1 MIELKKPVNGEIV
14 ELMTDVQIKF
24 IESDRTKGTAA
35 DFNYL
40 DLKKGD
46 TDNSIPKPVFFEWVA
61 SGEAVVQISEYKEFK
76 TFYEKTGF
84 NFCEVYNLKCATK
97 YFWRVVCGGEASEI
111 LTFET
116 NGRCPRFMYVDGMTN
131 VRDCGGWKTV
141 SGKRTNQGL
150 LYRGS
155 EMNSHVEITDTGMRT
170 MRDEMKIKYVI
181 DFRSTVDEI
190 VEDVYK
196 QGYVNISVQPYCGWF
211 EQPNSVIK
219 DIFEILADEKN
230 YPVYY
235 HCWGGADR
243 TGTLTFILGALL
255 GQYLDDLIDD
265 YEITSLSIW
274 GDRSRN
280 VPRYQDFLK
289 KFDSFDGETLSEKS
303 ENYLL
308 SCGITKDMIDNFKK
322 IMGVL

>member
-1 MIELKKPVNGEIV
+1 MIELKYPENGETV

-24 IESDRTKGTAA
+24 IESNRTDKTAV

-40 DLKKGD
+40 DLKRGD
-46 TDNSIPKPVFFEWVA
+46 TDNSIPQSVKFEWKA
-61 SGEAVVQISEYKEFK
+61 LENSVVQISEDIDFKEY
-76 TFYEKTGF
+76 YEKSGF
-84 NFCEVYNLKCATK
+84 NSCEVYNLKCATR
-97 YFWRVVCGGEASEI
+97 YYWRVVCQNEVSDV
-111 LTFET
+111 FCFDT
-116 NGRCPRFMYVDGMTN
+116 NGRCPRFMRVDGMTN

-141 SGKRTNQGL
+141 SGNRINQGL

-155 EMNSHVEITDTGMRT
+155 EMNSHVEITDEGMKT

-196 QGYVNISVQPYCGWF
+196 QGYVNISVQPYSSWF
-211 EQPNSVIK
+211 EQPNSVMK
-219 DIFEILADEKN
+219 GIFEILADQKN

-255 GQYLDDLIDD
+255 GQYLDDLIAD

-280 VPRYQDFLK
+280 VPRYQDFLNYFK
-289 KFDSFDGETLSEKS
+289 NLEGETFSEKS

-308 SCGITKDMIDNFKK
+308 SCGITKEQIENFKK
-322 IMGVL
+322 IMLP

>member
-1 MIELKKPVNGEIV
+1 MIQLKKPQNNEIV
-14 ELMTDVQIKF
+14 EIMTDVQIKF
-24 IESDRTKGTAA
+24 IESDRTCNTAA

-40 DLKKGD
+40 DLKRGEC
-46 TDNSIPKPVFFEWVA
+46 DNSMPQSVKFEWEA
-61 SGEAVVQISEYKEFK
+61 SDEGVVQLSEDKEFK
-76 TFYEKTGF
+76 DCYEKTGV
-84 NFCEVYNLKCATK
+84 NSCEIYNLKCATR
-97 YFWRVVCGGEASEI
+97 YFWRVVCKNEI
-111 LTFET
+111 SDVFSFET
-116 NGRCPRFMYVDGMTN
+116 NGRAPRFMLVDGMTN

-141 SGKRTNQGL
+141 SGKRIKQGL

-155 EMNSHVEITDTGMRT
+155 EMNSHVNITDVGMKT
-170 MRDEMKIKYVI
+170 MREEMKIKYVI

-196 QGYVNISVQPYCGWF
+196 RGYINISVQPYCSWF
-211 EQPNSVIK
+211 KQPNSVMK
-219 DIFEILADEKN
+219 SIFEILANEEN

-255 GQYLDDLIDD
+255 GQFLDDLIDD

-280 VPRYQDFLK
+280 VQRVQDFIEYFNNLE
-289 KFDSFDGETLSEKS
+289 GATLSEKA

-308 SCGITKDMIDNFKK
+308 SCDISKDMIEKFKK
-322 IMGVL
+322 IMLP